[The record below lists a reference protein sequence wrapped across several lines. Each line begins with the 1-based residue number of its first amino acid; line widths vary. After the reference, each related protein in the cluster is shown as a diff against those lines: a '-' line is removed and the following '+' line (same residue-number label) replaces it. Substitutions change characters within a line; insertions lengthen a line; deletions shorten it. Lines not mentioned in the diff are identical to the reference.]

1 MRAANLRF
9 FLVPLIAGA
18 TLACPVTAG
27 AQAFAADYSIH
38 PALVQSESFSGAGLS
53 LNAGLN
59 WYAQV
64 AVGRSAQYSP
74 MPSAPASA
82 DALSIAGGYRWSNG
96 QSLSLQLTGAR
107 GADRLGLSVSYDW
120 PRYFVRLSYD
130 SKFMLAPSETL
141 RFSAGM
147 KF

>member
-1 MRAANLRF
+1 MRAAILTPLRA
-9 FLVPLIAGA
+9 PLAA
-18 TLACPVTAG
+18 VVLACPFTAN

-38 PALVQSESFSGAGLS
+38 PALVKSESFSGAGLS

-64 AVGRSAQYSP
+64 AVGRGAQYSP
-74 MPSAPASA
+74 VTSGPGSA
-82 DALSIAGGYRWSNG
+82 DALSIAGGYRWDNG
-96 QSLSLQLTGAR
+96 QSLSLQLTGGR
-107 GADRLGLSVSYDW
+107 GADRLGLSLSYDW

-130 SKFMLAPSETL
+130 SKFMLTPAETL